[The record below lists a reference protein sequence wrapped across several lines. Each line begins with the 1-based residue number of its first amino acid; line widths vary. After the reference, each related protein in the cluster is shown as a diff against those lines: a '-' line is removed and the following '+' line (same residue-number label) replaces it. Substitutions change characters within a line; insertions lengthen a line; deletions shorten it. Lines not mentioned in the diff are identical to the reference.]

1 MNKKKFTYKKSG
13 VNINAA
19 DSFINFISNI
29 SSKKKGKKKYSNI
42 GGFGSITN
50 IPYGIDQPKIVACT
64 DGVGTK
70 VEIANTLN
78 KYDTIGIDL
87 VAMSVNDL
95 VVQGAKPLIFLDYIS
110 INKINPRKLK
120 SIVKGII
127 AGCKISNCELVGG
140 ETAEMP
146 GTYSKGKFDIAGF
159 AVGIVDKNKILDKSK
174 IKAND
179 LIVQGARPLLFL
191 DYISTNKINL
201 KKLKSIIK
209 GILKG
214 CRLSGCELVGGE
226 TAEMPGT
233 YEKNKF
239 DIAGFA
245 VGVVNKKKILRKNQ
259 INNNDLILA
268 IPSSGLHS
276 NGFSL
281 VRYLINEKKIN
292 IKKNKYL
299 SSELLKPTKIYVNEV
314 LKLINKNLI
323 NGCANITGGGLSDNI
338 KRVIPDKL
346 VADIDLN
353 KIKTLS
359 IFKWLR
365 KQGISEKEM
374 LKTFNC
380 GVGFC
385 LIIKNKNL
393 KKVSKFFSRNFKP
406 YVIGKISKGNNK
418 VKLNGSINWS

>member
-1 MNKKKFTYKKSG
+1 MNKRKFTYKKSG

-19 DSFINFISNI
+19 DNFINFISKV
-29 SSKKKGKKKYSNI
+29 SSKKKGKKKFSNI
-42 GGFGSITN
+42 GGFGSITS
-50 IPYGIDQPKIVACT
+50 IPHGINQPKIVACT

-70 VEIANTLN
+70 IEIANTLN
-78 KYDTIGIDL
+78 KYDTVGIDL

-95 VVQGAKPLIFLDYIS
+95 IVQGAKPLLFLDYIS
-110 INKINPRKLK
+110 INKI
-120 SIVKGII
+120 
-127 AGCKISNCELVGG
+127 
-140 ETAEMP
+140 
-146 GTYSKGKFDIAGF
+146 D
-159 AVGIVDKNKILDKSK
+159 
-174 IKAND
+174 
-179 LIVQGARPLLFL
+179 
-191 DYISTNKINL
+191 L

-233 YEKNKF
+233 YEKGKF

-245 VGVVNKKKILRKNQ
+245 VGVVGKNKILTKNR
-259 INNNDLILA
+259 IKKNNLILA

-281 VRYLINEKKIN
+281 VRYLINQKKIN
-292 IKKNKYL
+292 IKNNKFL
-299 SSELLKPTKIYVNEV
+299 KSELLKPTKIYVDEV
-314 LKLINKNLI
+314 LKLIDQNLI

-338 KRVIPDKL
+338 KRIIPDKM

-353 KIKTLS
+353 QIKALN
-359 IFKWLR
+359 IFKWL
-365 KQGISEKEM
+365 KKNGISEKEM

-380 GVGFC
+380 GIGFC
-385 LIIKNKNL
+385 LIINSKDL
-393 KKVSKFFSRNFKP
+393 KKVTKYFSRDYKP

-418 VKLNGSINWS
+418 VKLNGSINWY